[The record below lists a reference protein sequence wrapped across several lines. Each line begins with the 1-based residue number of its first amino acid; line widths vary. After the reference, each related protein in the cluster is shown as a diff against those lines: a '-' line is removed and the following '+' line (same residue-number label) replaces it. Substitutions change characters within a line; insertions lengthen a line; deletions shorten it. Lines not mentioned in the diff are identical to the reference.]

1 MFRRPSTR
9 LFGVLLVVAGTVT
22 APAAP
27 ATASV
32 GGLGLGADPSR
43 ASHAGLLSPDQA
55 RILRQPPQHLLA
67 TEARSCDAY
76 PAASNA
82 AANWNRDLVI
92 GAIRTYQELVS
103 EVYGTRCP
111 MHPSCSHFAL
121 QAVRQRGTVPGLML
135 AADRLLRCGLDR
147 WLYEIVDLGSGEF
160 RFVDSV
166 KYDGQKP

>member
-27 ATASV
+27 AAASV

-43 ASHAGLLSPDQA
+43 ANHADLLSSDQA

-67 TEARSCDAY
+67 TEARSCGTY
-76 PAASNA
+76 PAANA
-82 AANWNRDLVI
+82 DASGNRNLVI
-92 GAIRTYQELVS
+92 GAIQAYQELVS
-103 EVYGTRCP
+103 EAYGTRCP

-135 AADRLLRCGLDR
+135 AADRLLRCGQDR
-147 WLYEIVDLGSGEF
+147 WLYEIVNLGSGKV
-160 RFVDSV
+160 RFADSV
-166 KYDGQKP
+166 KHDGQKP